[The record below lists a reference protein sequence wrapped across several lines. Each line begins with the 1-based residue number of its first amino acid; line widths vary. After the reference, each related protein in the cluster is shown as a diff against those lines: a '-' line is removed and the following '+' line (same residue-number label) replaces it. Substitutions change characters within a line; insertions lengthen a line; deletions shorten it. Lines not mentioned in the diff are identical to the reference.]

1 MGESM
6 SLEAGK
12 LTHRITIQHEIEG
25 DQDQVTGYVPII
37 WTEFT
42 KVWGKLEALS
52 TKDQLQAQ
60 AINST
65 MTARC
70 RIRYSSTAS
79 QIDSTM
85 RVLFRGK
92 YWKIDGDPISDNQ
105 SGLEWLTLN
114 LSEGESSWQ
123 QSN

>member
-1 MGESM
+1 MQS
-6 SLEAGK
+6 GK
-12 LTHRITIQHEIEG
+12 LPHRITIEYETEG

-60 AINST
+60 AINSS

-70 RIRYSSTAS
+70 KIRYSIKAS

-92 YWKIDGDPISDNQ
+92 YWKIDGDPIPDNE

-114 LSEGESSWQ
+114 LAEGESSWQ
-123 QSN
+123 QST

>member
-1 MGESM
+1 MQS
-6 SLEAGK
+6 GK
-12 LTHRITIQHEIEG
+12 LPHRITIEYESEG
-25 DQDQVTGYVPII
+25 EQDQVTGYVPII
-37 WTEFT
+37 WSEFT

-60 AINST
+60 SINSN

-70 RIRYSSTAS
+70 RIRHSIKAS

-92 YWKIDGDPISDNQ
+92 YWKIDGDPIPDNQ

-114 LSEGESSWQ
+114 LAEGLESWR
-123 QSN
+123 SN

>member
-1 MGESM
+1 MQS
-6 SLEAGK
+6 GK
-12 LTHRITIQHEIEG
+12 LPHRITIEYETEG
-25 DQDQVTGYVPII
+25 DQDQVTGYVLIT
-37 WTEFT
+37 WMEFT

-60 AINST
+60 AINSN
-65 MTARC
+65 MTGRC
-70 RIRYSSTAS
+70 RIRYSSKAA

-92 YWKIDGDPISDNQ
+92 YWKIDGDPIPDNE

-114 LSEGESSWQ
+114 LAEGESSWQ
-123 QSN
+123 SS

>member
-1 MGESM
+1 MQS
-6 SLEAGK
+6 GK
-12 LTHRITIQHEIEG
+12 LRHLITIEHQTEG
-25 DQDQVTGYVPII
+25 EQDQVTGYVPII
-37 WTEFT
+37 WAEFA
-42 KVWGKLEALS
+42 KVWGKLEPLS

-70 RIRYSSTAS
+70 KIRYSSKAI
-79 QIDSTM
+79 QVNSTM
-85 RVLFRGK
+85 RVMFRGK

-114 LSEGESSWQ
+114 LSNAESSWL
-123 QSN
+123 SD

>member
-1 MGESM
+1 MQS
-6 SLEAGK
+6 GK
-12 LTHRITIQHEIEG
+12 LPHRITIEYETEG
-25 DQDQVTGYVPII
+25 DQDQVTGYVPVI

-60 AINST
+60 AINSS

-70 RIRYSSTAS
+70 KIRYSSTAS
-79 QIDSTM
+79 RIDSTM

-92 YWKIDGDPISDNQ
+92 YWKIDGDPIPDNQ

-123 QSN
+123 QST

>member
-1 MGESM
+1 MQS
-6 SLEAGK
+6 GK
-12 LTHRITIQHEIEG
+12 LPHRITIEYETEG
-25 DQDQVTGYVPII
+25 EQDQVTGHVPIL

-70 RIRYSSTAS
+70 KIRYSTKAS

-92 YWKIDGDPISDNQ
+92 YWKIDGDQIPDNQ
-105 SGLEWLTLN
+105 SGLEWLTLT
-114 LSEGESSWQ
+114 LAEGEAEWM
-123 QSN
+123 